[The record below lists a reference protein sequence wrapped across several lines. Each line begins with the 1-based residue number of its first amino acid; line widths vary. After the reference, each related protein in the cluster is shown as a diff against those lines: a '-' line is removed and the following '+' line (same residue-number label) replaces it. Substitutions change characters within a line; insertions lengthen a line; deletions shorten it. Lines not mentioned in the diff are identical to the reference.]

1 MQLEQSF
8 TLPFA
13 AAAVWPAF
21 ADVPML
27 VACMPGASLS
37 GESRAI
43 PNDALN
49 GAAGSATSGAD
60 IDLVFTVRLGPIT
73 GAFQGQG
80 TVRRD
85 NAAKSGTFSGN
96 GVDRKSGSRV
106 KGEAKFSLT
115 EAVPGQTRVD
125 VTVEYSLTGALAQFS
140 RGAIVKE
147 LTAALTRD
155 FAANLRDRIA
165 AAQPAAAAAA
175 PAANGASTPAPVS
188 GSSAFA
194 GLPAAPVVKNETAPL
209 NAGRL
214 FWRVMRAR
222 IAGWFGRAAP

>member
-13 AAAVWPAF
+13 AATVWPAF
-21 ADVPML
+21 ANVPML

-37 GESRAI
+37 GEPR
-43 PNDALN
+43 LV
-49 GAAGSATSGAD
+49 TSGAD
-60 IDLVFTVRLGPIT
+60 IDLVFTVKLGPIT

-80 TVRRD
+80 AVRRD
-85 NAAKSGTFSGN
+85 DAARSGTFSGN
-96 GVDRKSGSRV
+96 GADRKSGSRV

-125 VTVEYSLTGALAQFS
+125 VTVDYSLTGSLAQFS

-147 LTAALTRD
+147 LAAALTRD
-155 FAANLRDRIA
+155 FAEHLRTRIA
-165 AAQPAAAAAA
+165 AAQPV
-175 PAANGASTPAPVS
+175 PASTPGTSAASAVADVNPVND
-188 GSSAFA
+188 
-194 GLPAAPVVKNETAPL
+194 LKPL

-214 FWRVMRAR
+214 FWRVLWAR
-222 IAGWFGRAAP
+222 IAGWFGRSSP